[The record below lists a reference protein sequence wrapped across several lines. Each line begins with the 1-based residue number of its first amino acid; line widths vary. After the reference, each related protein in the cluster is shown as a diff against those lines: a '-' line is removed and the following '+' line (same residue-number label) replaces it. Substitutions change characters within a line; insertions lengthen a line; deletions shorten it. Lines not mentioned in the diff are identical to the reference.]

1 MSTHSNALSAA
12 GRTDPERLL
21 TTAPTVAGGRLM
33 AMDRACRELPGVD
46 CTQPT
51 ADDAS
56 EVRIEVSDSGCSIAP
71 EHRQRISEPFFT
83 TKPNGRGTGLGLSI
97 AGDILRKH
105 NGRARSREH
114 TRDRQHLP
122 DHPARAHAGNSRP
135 RGDMT

>member
-1 MSTHSNALSAA
+1 MSTHSNALPAA
-12 GRTDPERLL
+12 GRIDPERLR
-21 TTAPTVAGGRLM
+21 TAAPTVAGGRLV
-33 AMDRACRELPGVD
+33 AMNRACR
-46 CTQPT
+46 
-51 ADDAS
+51 
-56 EVRIEVSDSGCSIAP
+56 IAP
-71 EHRQRISEPFFT
+71 EHLPLISKPFFA

>member
-21 TTAPTVAGGRLM
+21 TTAPTVAGGRLR

-46 CTQPT
+46 CSQPT

-56 EVRIEVSDSGCSIAP
+56 ELRIEVSDSGCGIAP
-71 EHRQRISEPFFT
+71 EHRQWIFEPLFT
-83 TKPNGRGTGLGLSI
+83 TKPNGRDTGLGLSI
-97 AGDILRKH
+97 ASDNVRKH
-105 NGRARSREH
+105 HGRREVEH
-114 TRDRQHLP
+114 TRGRQHLP
-122 DHPARAHAGNSRP
+122 DHPAGAHAGNSRP